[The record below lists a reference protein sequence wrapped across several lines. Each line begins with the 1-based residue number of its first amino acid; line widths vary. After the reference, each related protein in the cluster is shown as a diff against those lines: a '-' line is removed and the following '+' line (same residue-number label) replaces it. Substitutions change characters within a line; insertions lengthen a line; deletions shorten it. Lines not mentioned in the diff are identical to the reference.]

1 MKGIL
6 PSLYKPTF
14 PAMLMGNCINE
25 IKLNCWFFFGGGG
38 GTYANI
44 GLVDKINE
52 NNLLLY
58 HTLSVN
64 SFSNTDNI

>member
-25 IKLNCWFFFGGGG
+25 IKLNCWIFLRGRGGGG
-38 GTYANI
+38 EGGGIYANI
-44 GLVDKINE
+44 VDK
-52 NNLLLY
+52 
-58 HTLSVN
+58 
-64 SFSNTDNI
+64 

>member
-25 IKLNCWFFFGGGG
+25 IKLLNFFARGGGEG
-38 GTYANI
+38 GGIYANI
-44 GLVDKINE
+44 VDK
-52 NNLLLY
+52 
-58 HTLSVN
+58 
-64 SFSNTDNI
+64 